1 MFTPNISHKEH
12 QVREEH
18 KGREGM
24 RAFFSLVICF
34 LLTSF
39 PVQAQSPD
47 GAGAQSLS
55 AMENYLRGRDLEA
68 LNRISEANTHY
79 NEAIRQCLDE
89 VSRSAA
95 SRNTYTV
102 LTWTMQ
108 RQRRYS
114 EVITWGE
121 RGLRLF
127 NDELRIVEI
136 MGEAYF
142 YLDDYTH
149 SLAYMQRYTNALP
162 QGDRASVAFFFT
174 GEIYRITQRYHHA
187 DIAYTTA
194 LRFEPNLALWWY
206 RLGSVRE
213 EIGDKTQAV
222 DAYQHA
228 LRINPNYSEARNGIA
243 RLQGN

>member
-1 MFTPNISHKEH
+1 MRLYKLFDQYDKLKE
-12 QVREEH
+12 
-18 KGREGM
+18 M
-24 RAFFSLVICF
+24 RAFFSLAICF

-39 PVQAQSPD
+39 SAGAQSPD

-79 NEAIRQCLDE
+79 NEAVRQCLDE
-89 VSRSAA
+89 VSRNTA

-127 NDELRIVEI
+127 PDELRIVEI
-136 MGEAYF
+136 MGEAFF
-142 YLDDYTH
+142 YLDDYGR
-149 SLAYMQRYTNALP
+149 SLTYMQRYTNALP
-162 QGDRASVAFFFT
+162 QGDRVSVAFFFA
-174 GEIYRITQRYHHA
+174 GEIYRITQKYHHA

-213 EIGDKTQAV
+213 EIGDKTQAI
-222 DAYQHA
+222 DAYQQA
-228 LRINPNYSEARNGIA
+228 LRLNPNYSEARNGLA